1 MSAGV
6 HRARR
11 GRLNIWFGLL
21 PGLVL
26 LLSACSW
33 AGSAVR
39 DSVEGVASY
48 YGREHFTL
56 VVSVPPNFGF
66 TSKAQYSPKAGQDC
80 EVYSP
85 GLGGSVTRQQQK
97 SDKFPAKNVK
107 QTVATDIPL
116 EYHIAGCSM
125 ALTRVDYEVNATYGP
140 GSWDHGLDHAGG
152 LSIIAP
158 STNDN
163 SNPSLSIQEQHGLCT
178 WLFQISTA
186 KAKKENIEKILSCSA
201 ADEHWR
207 VPSKYIER
215 RKPGSI
221 ANRDQLNKNTVYI
234 IFRLSEDDEPS
245 MDNRW
250 IKTASGWKPCQGTST
265 SDRCTSPPIFK
276 NFKSNGRECTVY
288 PNCAEHGTSNE

>member
-39 DSVEGVASY
+39 DSVDGVASY

-140 GSWDHGLDHAGG
+140 DAWDHGLDRAGG
-152 LSIIAP
+152 FSIK
-158 STNDN
+158 N
-163 SNPSLSIQEQHGLCT
+163 SSMSDKSDSSLSTLEQRGICT

-186 KAKKENIEKILSCSA
+186 KAKKDGIEKILPCNA
-201 ADEHWR
+201 ADERWS

-215 RKPGSI
+215 RKPVGVV
-221 ANRDQLNKNTVYI
+221 NKEHLNKKTMKI
-234 IFRLSEDDEPS
+234 TFRLSEDEDPT

-250 IKTASGWKPCQGTST
+250 VRTASGWKPCQGTST
-265 SDRCTSPPIFK
+265 SDRCASPPIFK
-276 NFKSNGRECTVY
+276 TFKLNRHECTVY
-288 PNCAEHGTSNE
+288 PNCTEQGALNE